1 MSQYASELQDEG
13 ATEFPCDCIIIIINI
28 FMIISSMRKGK
39 QVFVKLLNSKIYNDN
54 ENGDDIDA
62 VDDNIVVTIMMMI
75 MKILMIT
82 ILL

>member
-13 ATEFPCDCIIIIINI
+13 ATEFPCDCIIINI

>member
-1 MSQYASELQDEG
+1 M
-13 ATEFPCDCIIIIINI
+13 
-28 FMIISSMRKGK
+28 
-39 QVFVKLLNSKIYNDN
+39 KLLNSKIYNDN